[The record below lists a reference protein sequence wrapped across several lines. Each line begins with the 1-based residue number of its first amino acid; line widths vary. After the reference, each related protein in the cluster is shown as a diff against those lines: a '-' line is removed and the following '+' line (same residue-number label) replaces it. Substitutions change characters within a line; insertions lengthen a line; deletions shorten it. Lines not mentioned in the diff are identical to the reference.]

1 MIPRIQTGSSFKG
14 AGLYYLHDKR
24 ADGEEERLTTDRVAW
39 TYAINTLE
47 NDPEAV
53 LSEMRRTAFDQP
65 LLKRL
70 SKNRSDGRPTE
81 KTVMTVA
88 LAWSP
93 LQTPTKNDMIE
104 AGHSYLQH
112 MGWEAHQ
119 VLFVAHNDTKHPHV
133 HLIINRVHPE
143 TGMTLDDNWA
153 KIRAQKWAL
162 AYERENGH
170 IYCEAREAKYTR
182 AEGRDPN
189 HMSHREW
196 QMWQEIS
203 KDNALDPEFHE
214 ALKAGEWDALKGHQ
228 RDSRIE
234 YWKETGRMCNQL
246 RAALREEVRADF
258 APEWKAYAREKEERD
273 KKTALYDREA
283 RRAIRALR
291 KQTGITRPVHNVRPE
306 GTTVARAAD
315 GTTYIRTSAAR
326 TSEVGV
332 VRGPDG
338 RTFITRRNIES
349 GGIEQIKERK
359 QAYHARHREELWA
372 MRRDITARQK
382 ERLKA
387 LAEPALEKLG
397 TDRATAYRDFLAGQ
411 RAQKSELRDDQ
422 KQGERR
428 HDLLGGYG
436 GAPQPTPLTPEQIA
450 AYVQLARKDAA
461 QAAGFSDANREVT
474 GADRARSSK
483 DAQDP
488 QTTKAAKEVT
498 DRGLEK
504 QDKDRARESN
514 RQADVDFYLK
524 QRAADRA
531 RDRGGGRDR

>member
-53 LSEMRRTAFDQP
+53 LAEMRRTAFDQP

-104 AGHSYLQH
+104 AGHSYLQN

-170 IYCEAREAKYTR
+170 IYCEAREAKYSR
-182 AEGRDPN
+182 DDGRGAD

-203 KDNALDPEFHE
+203 KENAVDPDHRR
-214 ALKAGEWDALKGHQ
+214 ALEAGEWDALKSGQ
-228 RDSRIE
+228 RDSRDAF
-234 YWKETGRMCNQL
+234 WKETGQL
-246 RAALREEVRADF
+246 RKQLRSALREDVADDF
-258 APEWKAYAREKEERD
+258 AAEWSAYAKIRTARDREAK
-273 KKTALYDREA
+273 LYDREA

-338 RTFITRRNIES
+338 RTFIKRRNIES

-372 MRRDITARQK
+372 MRRDILTRQK
-382 ERLKA
+382 GRLTA

-397 TDRATAYRDFLAGQ
+397 VDRAKAYADFLAGQ
-411 RAQKSELRDDQ
+411 RVQKAELRDDQ
-422 KQGERR
+422 KHGERR
-428 HDLLGGYG
+428 HDLLGGG
-436 GAPQPTPLTPEQIA
+436 GSPQPTPLTPLQIA
-450 AYVQLARKDAA
+450 AYVQLARKDAE
-461 QAAGFSDANREVT
+461 QAAGFSNANREVT
-474 GADRARSSK
+474 DADRARSSK

-488 QTTKAAKEVT
+488 QTNKAAKEVT

-524 QRAADRA
+524 QRAAESA

>member
-47 NDPEAV
+47 NDPESV
-53 LSEMRRTAFDQP
+53 LAEMRRTAFDQP

-170 IYCEAREAKYTR
+170 IYCEAREAKYAR
-182 AEGRDPN
+182 DEGRETD

-203 KDNALDPEFHE
+203 KENAVDPDHRR
-214 ALKAGEWDALKGHQ
+214 ALEAGEWDALKSGQ
-228 RDSRIE
+228 RDSRDAF
-234 YWKETGRMCNQL
+234 WKEVGQL
-246 RAALREEVRADF
+246 RKQLRSALREDVADDF
-258 APEWKAYAREKEERD
+258 AAEWTAYAKTRAARD
-273 KKTALYDREA
+273 RDAKLYDREA
-283 RRAIRALR
+283 RRGIRELR
-291 KQTGITRPVHNVRPE
+291 RAGNTRK
-306 GTTVARAAD
+306 
-315 GTTYIRTSAAR
+315 
-326 TSEVGV
+326 V
-332 VRGPDG
+332 VTEIVKGPDG
-338 RTFITRRNIES
+338 RTYRKRRGIES
-349 GGIEQIKERK
+349 PGIEQIKQRQK
-359 QAYHARHREELWA
+359 AYHARQREELWE
-372 MRRDITARQK
+372 MRRDIAARQK
-382 ERLKA
+382 ERLTA

-397 TDRATAYRDFLAGQ
+397 TDRATAYSDFLAGQ

-422 KQGERR
+422 RRGERH

-436 GAPQPTPLTPEQIA
+436 GAPQPTQLTPVQIA

-461 QAAGFSDANREVT
+461 QAAGFSNANREVT
-474 GADRARSSK
+474 DADRTRSSR

-488 QTTKAAKEVT
+488 QPNKTAKEVT

-524 QRAADRA
+524 MRAADRA